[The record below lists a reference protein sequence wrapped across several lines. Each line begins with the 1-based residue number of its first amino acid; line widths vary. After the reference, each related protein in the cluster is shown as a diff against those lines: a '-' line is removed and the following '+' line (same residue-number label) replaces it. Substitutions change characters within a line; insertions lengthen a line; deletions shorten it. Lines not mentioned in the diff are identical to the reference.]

1 MKIKIICFDIDNV
14 ICKTIGNEY
23 KKSTPI
29 KKNITKIN
37 KIYNS
42 GFYVKLFTA
51 RFMGRSKE
59 NMKLAK
65 KRGYEMTKKQ
75 LKKWDVKYHELIFG
89 KPSFDLFVDDK
100 SLSFKKTWA
109 DDILKVL
116 KLNK

>member
-1 MKIKIICFDIDNV
+1 MKIKIIFFDIDNV

-23 KKSTPI
+23 KKNISI